1 MAIPDIR
8 IPTFDAGD
16 HIPQVIHQVYLSKN
30 PLPVGLANNIQA
42 IKAMNPGWEH
52 RLYDDQAINAFI
64 LEHYGPEIAN
74 LFSKINPQY
83 GAARADLFR
92 YLLIYRC
99 GGVYLDIKS
108 TTVQPLERVLRSDDR
123 FILSLWR
130 NDPGEPHAGWGV
142 HKEFGSDR
150 KRELQQWHIIA
161 AAGHPFLKAVI
172 ERVLT
177 NIQNYRS
184 WVHGV
189 GNKGVWRTTGPIVY
203 TLAIEPLMS
212 SNSYR
217 MVANETELS
226 LQFNIYAD
234 HSNLF
239 GRYYGLLTDPIVS
252 MDGWLSMPVHHLYSQ
267 VRNVYRHFKTPGVA
281 QRAPVASTKP
291 YGH

>member
-1 MAIPDIR
+1 MAIQDIR
-8 IPTFDAGD
+8 TPTFDSGAQ
-16 HIPQVIHQVYLSKN
+16 IPRVIHQIYFSKN

-64 LEHYGPEIAN
+64 FEHYGPEIAN
-74 LFSKINPQY
+74 LFYKINPQY

-92 YLLIYRC
+92 YLLMYKC

-108 TTVQPLERVLRSDDR
+108 TTVQPLDRAIRSDDR

-130 NDPGEPHAGWGV
+130 NSPGEPHAGWGV
-142 HKEFGSDR
+142 HKEFGANR

-189 GNKGVWRTTGPIVY
+189 GNKGVWRTTGPIAY

-226 LQFNIYAD
+226 LQFNIYSD

-239 GRYYGLLTDPIVS
+239 GRYYGLLSDPIVS
-252 MDGWLSMPVHHLYSQ
+252 MDGWLSIPAHHVYSQ
-267 VRNVYRHFKTPGVA
+267 VRNVYRHFKAPGVP
-281 QRAPVASTKP
+281 QRSAR
-291 YGH
+291 